1 MGLGIIL
8 FKNLN
13 FKGGA
18 KWKGLQ
24 VSAAYVTWANSWNF
38 NYPAYSAQL
47 LGL

>member
-18 KWKGLQ
+18 KWKGHTSFCSLR
-24 VSAAYVTWANSWNF
+24 Y
-38 NYPAYSAQL
+38 L
-47 LGL
+47 D